1 MVTRRLLAA
10 ALCFGLTACV
20 TVQRVPA
27 KSQDREFDITANR
40 SQVFEKALSTA
51 ISLNLSVDVMEKSSG
66 FIQFKNASLSADQLD
81 QFADFPFA
89 APGGEA
95 PVGGFD
101 NWNNTSS
108 TMGGGTV
115 TGSVSLSLMATET
128 ASGSHVKIHTNIVAS
143 NRTEQHQVNSKGF
156 LEARFENALKE
167 LAGGPVH
174 VP

>member
-1 MVTRRLLAA
+1 MEARRLLAA
-10 ALCFGLTACV
+10 SALCFGLTACAN
-20 TVQRVPA
+20 VQRAPT

-51 ISLNLSVDVMEKSSG
+51 ISLNLSVDVMDKSSG

-89 APGGEA
+89 APGGTA
-95 PVGGFD
+95 PVGGFA

-108 TMGGGTV
+108 TMGGGMV

-143 NRTEQHQVNSKGF
+143 NRNETHQVNSRGF
-156 LEARFENALKE
+156 LEAKFENALKE
-167 LAGGPVH
+167 MK
-174 VP
+174 